1 MTSTTSQII
10 SDVATHYNNLIV
22 NHRKLD
28 REITEAHD
36 KYLPDQHIKSLKLN
50 KLHTEI
56 EHCQYYAPDD
66 NLKTL
71 KKKKL
76 RLKDEIEQ
84 LKNHL
89 TNLTK

>member
-1 MTSTTSQII
+1 MHNTTSAILT
-10 SDVATHYNNLIV
+10 DVANHYNQLV
-22 NHRKLD
+22 DEH
-28 REITEAHD
+28 
-36 KYLPDQHIKSLKLN
+36 Q

-66 NLKTL
+66 DLKTL

-89 TNLTK
+89 NNLTK

>member
-1 MTSTTSQII
+1 MTSTTSRILH
-10 SDVATHYNNLIV
+10 DVANHYNHLIDE
-22 NHRKLD
+22 H
-28 REITEAHD
+28 H
-36 KYLPDQHIKSLKLN
+36 

-66 NLKTL
+66 DLKTL

-84 LKNHL
+84 LKIHL

>member
-1 MTSTTSQII
+1 MHNTTSAILT
-10 SDVATHYNNLIV
+10 DVTNHYNQLV
-22 NHRKLD
+22 DEH
-28 REITEAHD
+28 H
-36 KYLPDQHIKSLKLN
+36 

-66 NLKTL
+66 DLKTL

-76 RLKDEIEQ
+76 RLKDEIEL
-84 LKNHL
+84 LKIQL

>member
-1 MTSTTSQII
+1 MHNTTSAILT
-10 SDVATHYNNLIV
+10 DVANHYNQLV
-22 NHRKLD
+22 DEH
-28 REITEAHD
+28 H
-36 KYLPDQHIKSLKLN
+36 

-66 NLKTL
+66 DLKTL

-84 LKNHL
+84 LKIHL
-89 TNLTK
+89 NNLTK